1 MIFSRMFFRKKLQ
14 NGFST
19 PEVILSIF
27 LVSVGMVA
35 IMAVMTNILRYSYQ
49 NQDVI
54 IATALAQEGL
64 ELVRNIRDNDFAA
77 GGTGFPTSGPSNSFD
92 TNQPNCRTDWNE
104 IRVFCRN
111 GWSPSTIR
119 YDLQLGTGLY
129 NHDGLGGG
137 QGEYSRYLYIKY
149 DDTVGQEKAL
159 VRSFV
164 TWGSGAAP
172 PDDGTTGAC
181 TMVNSCVFLE
191 TTLTSWK

>member
-1 MIFSRMFFRKKLQ
+1 MLLSRMFFREKLQ

-35 IMAVMTNILRYSYQ
+35 IIAVMTSSLRYSYQ

-64 ELVRNIRDNDFAA
+64 ELVRNIRDNDFAD
-77 GGTGFPTSGPSNSFD
+77 GGTGFPGSSFD
-92 TNQPNCRTDWNE
+92 RRDRYCRTDWDDTQV
-104 IRVFCRN
+104 RCRRN
-111 GWSPSTIR
+111 DWNNLATPTR
-119 YDLQLGTGLY
+119 YDLQLATGLY
-129 NHDGLGGG
+129 NHGGAGQG
-137 QGEYSRYLYIKY
+137 QGEYSRYLYIEY
-149 DDTVGQEKAL
+149 DDTAGQEKAL

-164 TWGSGAAP
+164 TWGSGRVP
-172 PDDGTTGAC
+172 PDDGNSSQCTT
-181 TMVNSCVFLE
+181 VNSCVFLE